1 MEVRIAT
8 FNIYW
13 FPSSTYIG
21 NRRSGEDLKKIREVI
36 RRLDSDVLVFEEI
49 LDLEALDQ
57 LLDGVIQGRSYSLK
71 NQAGQWAAS
80 AVTGDDLKV
89 ALAFDSNKLELLD
102 VGNARLAGEPPATQ
116 GRRDPVAARLKP
128 RDDGPSFMVIGVH
141 FKSGALTVGPDP
153 VTQDD
158 FKRVKEVTKLSEWI
172 NTSAA
177 IMPDGHARPMGEPTV
192 LIGDFNAVR
201 GNAALKPFTP
211 GGDLSTWSW
220 PQPRFAAAML
230 PEIVEF
236 NPPLWDRWTTHL
248 DRKIIDHVIVSPEVT
263 LIDGPWAYAFDR
275 DDDWLQAAGVTQE
288 WLEERDY
295 IFTPAHGDPSAME
308 NLHHI
313 TDHRPVRVTLKLD

>member
-8 FNIYW
+8 FNIFW
-13 FPSSTYIG
+13 FPSSTFIG
-21 NRRSGEDLKKIREVI
+21 NQRTSGDLKNIREVI
-36 RRLDSDVLVFEEI
+36 KRLDSDILVFEEI
-49 LDLEALDQ
+49 LDLGTLEQ
-57 LLDGVIQGRSYSLK
+57 LLANVIPGRSYSLK
-71 NQAGQWAAS
+71 DQAGHWAAS
-80 AVTGDDLKV
+80 ATGDGLKV
-89 ALAFDSNKLELLD
+89 ALAFDSNKLELLE

-128 RDDGPSFMVIGVH
+128 RDGAPSFMVIGVH
-141 FKSGALTVGPDP
+141 LKSGALTVGPDP
-153 VTQDD
+153 VTSDD
-158 FKRVKEVTKLSEWI
+158 FRRVKEVAKLSEWI
-172 NTSAA
+172 TTSAP
-177 IMPDGHARPMGEPTV
+177 IFGGHARPEDESTV

-201 GNAALKPFTP
+201 GNVALKPFSP

-220 PQPRFAAAML
+220 PQPRFAETML

-275 DDDWLQAAGVTQE
+275 DNSWLQAAGVTQD
-288 WLEERDY
+288 WLEQRDY

-313 TDHRPVRVTLKLD
+313 TDHRPVRVTVKLD